1 MDSPGTP
8 VAAEGRARGEEERKE
23 LWVGSSLRKGLLCPK
38 RGKETAL
45 KEKQKQ
51 VFQRTNRIRM
61 LTIQTHQLWG
71 RLALGSLLLSH
82 KGPVVG

>member
-45 KEKQKQ
+45 KEK
-51 VFQRTNRIRM
+51 
-61 LTIQTHQLWG
+61 
-71 RLALGSLLLSH
+71 
-82 KGPVVG
+82 